1 MISSEKLKKLRLLRE
16 LTQKELAIK
25 SDLTDS
31 AIRNYELGYRSPN
44 KEQLIKIADAL
55 DCDVSALIDYSPI
68 SNFQFMQML
77 FDYEDV
83 LKIRPLVEDS
93 TRGLISHDMNFN
105 DFLLEWDEMRK
116 KHYNGEISDKEFDDW
131 KLSYPKKSKHL
142 ER

>member
-44 KEQLIKIADAL
+44 KDQLIKIADAL

-83 LKIRPLVEDS
+83 LKIRPLIEDS
-93 TRGLISHDMNFN
+93 TRGLISHDMDFN
-105 DFLLEWDEMRK
+105 DFLLEWDEMRR
-116 KHYNGEISDKEFDDW
+116 KHYNGEISDEEFDDW
-131 KLSYPKKSKHL
+131 KLSYPKKSRFRK
-142 ER
+142 

>member
-1 MISSEKLKKLRLLRE
+1 MISSEKLKKLRLLRK

-44 KEQLIKIADAL
+44 RDQLIKIADAL

-83 LKIRPLVEDS
+83 LKIRPLIEDS
-93 TRGLISHDMNFN
+93 TRGLISHDMDFN
-105 DFLLEWDEMRK
+105 DFLLEWDEMRR
-116 KHYNGEISDKEFDDW
+116 KHYNGEISDEEFDDW
-131 KLSYPKKSKHL
+131 KLSYPKKSRFRK
-142 ER
+142 

>member
-1 MISSEKLKKLRLLRE
+1 MISGEKLKKLRLLRK

-44 KEQLIKIADAL
+44 RDQLIKIADAL

-68 SNFQFMQML
+68 SNFQFMQIL
-77 FDYEDV
+77 FDYEDI

-93 TRGLISHDMNFN
+93 TRGLISHDMDFN

-116 KHYNGEISDKEFDDW
+116 KHYNGEISDEEFDDW
-131 KLSYPKKSKHL
+131 KLSYPKKSRFRK
-142 ER
+142 

>member
-1 MISSEKLKKLRLLRE
+1 MKKANTYLL
-16 LTQKELAIK
+16 K